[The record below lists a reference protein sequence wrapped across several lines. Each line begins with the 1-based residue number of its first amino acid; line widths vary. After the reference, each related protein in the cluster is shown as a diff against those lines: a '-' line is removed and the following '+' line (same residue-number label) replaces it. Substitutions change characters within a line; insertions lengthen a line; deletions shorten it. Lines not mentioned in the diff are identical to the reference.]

1 MKRLFPTSLFVLA
14 GMLLQLVGCKD
25 DEVSLPDE
33 VSMSLSRCRF
43 NWTTIIISNSAF
55 IAPER

>member
-1 MKRLFPTSLFVLA
+1 MKRLFPASLFVLA

-33 VSMSLSRCRF
+33 GGLVIEELPVRMTEAAY
-43 NWTTIIISNSAF
+43 NEDNT
-55 IAPER
+55 